1 MPFKLKQAGLI
12 LPAFS
17 EQELISK
24 KCKEQLS
31 STNQN
36 QISYE
41 VSNAKLGEGVQFQNQ
56 DCVQFTN
63 QERVQ
68 PIKQDRVQFNN
79 QKQIQ
84 STYLEETSSANE
96 NNTAFTENSVYGT
109 ALVGHS
115 CNNNGQMTDN
125 ACFVTD
131 VASFGNNKT
140 AANCQEPVG

>member
-17 EQELISK
+17 KQELISK
-24 KCKEQLS
+24 KYKEQLS
-31 STNQN
+31 STNQ
-36 QISYE
+36 ISYE
-41 VSNAKLGEGVQFQNQ
+41 VLSAKLGEGVQFKNQ

-68 PIKQDRVQFNN
+68 TIKQDRVQFNN

-84 STYLEETSSANE
+84 FTYLEGTSSANE
-96 NNTAFTENSVYGT
+96 NNVAYTENSVNET
-109 ALVGHS
+109 ALVGHGP
-115 CNNNGQMTDN
+115 CNNNGQMTDI
-125 ACFVTD
+125 ACFVTG
-131 VASFGNNKT
+131 VGSFGSNKT